1 MDESL
6 KLLRMP
12 LAQQPEQGWA
22 NGGGRTRQVAIEPA
36 EATFTGGFV
45 WRVSIAQVASDGPFS
60 MLPGIDRSL
69 WLLRGDGMVLT
80 IGERAVRLDRPY
92 QRCDFAGET
101 AVASRLLGGPCED
114 LNVMTDRRR
123 VRAHCELQ
131 QLAAGSLLPV
141 DRAPQR
147 LVVVL
152 QGQAKAEGIVVDP
165 GDALRAVGEGPF
177 MIRCPVAC
185 ALLVCRFLPA

>member
-1 MDESL
+1 MAESL
-6 KLLRMP
+6 KLLRIP
-12 LAQQPEQGWA
+12 LAEQPEQAWA
-22 NGGGRTRQVAIEPA
+22 NGGGRTRQIAIEPA
-36 EATFTGGFV
+36 GATFAGGFA

-69 WLLRGDGMVLT
+69 WLLRGPGMVLT
-80 IGERAVRLDRPY
+80 VGERAVRMDRPY

-101 AVASRLLGGPCED
+101 PVASRLLGGPCED

-131 QLAAGSLLPV
+131 QWAAGSLFPV

-147 LVVVL
+147 LVVLLDGRV
-152 QGQAKAEGIVVDP
+152 KAEGLGLEP
-165 GDALRAVGEGPF
+165 GDAMHAVGEDPF
-177 MIRCPVAC
+177 TIRCPVQC

>member
-6 KLLRMP
+6 KLLRLP
-12 LAQQPEQGWA
+12 LAQQPEQAWA

-36 EATFTGGFV
+36 DATFAGGFA

-60 MLPGIDRSL
+60 MLPGLDRSL

-80 IGERAVRLDRPY
+80 LGDRAVRVERPY

-131 QLAAGSLLPV
+131 QLAAGSQFVV

-152 QGQAKAEGIVVDP
+152 HGQAKADGVVLDP
-165 GDALRAVGEGPF
+165 GDALRAVGEAAF
-177 MIRCPVAC
+177 TVRCPLAC
-185 ALLVCRFLPA
+185 ALLVCRFLPV